1 MNSPARLEM
10 PQQRPVAVDRPSTR
24 RADVARDVLREVAVG
39 VEDAQA
45 APLRVDAEVLP
56 IHISQLLPEVGA
68 QVALLVFAVA
78 LVTDAR
84 RVPTRRES
92 RERREIPT
100 KTNLRA

>member
-45 APLRVDAEVLP
+45 APLRVHSQILP
-56 IHISQLLPEVGA
+56 VDLRQLLPE
-68 QVALLVFAVA
+68 
-78 LVTDAR
+78 
-84 RVPTRRES
+84 
-92 RERREIPT
+92 I
-100 KTNLRA
+100 